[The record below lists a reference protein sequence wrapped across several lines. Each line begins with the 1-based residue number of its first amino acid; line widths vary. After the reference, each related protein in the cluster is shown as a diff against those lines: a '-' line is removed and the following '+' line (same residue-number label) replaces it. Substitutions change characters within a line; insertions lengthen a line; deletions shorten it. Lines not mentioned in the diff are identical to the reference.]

1 MSPRPNH
8 VTVIVCTYNRAELLR
23 DTLQSMESLRTDDR
37 FTYDVLIVDNA
48 STDDTQETIAEIVRT
63 SKATMSAVYEAKPGV
78 AAARNRGLAEA
89 QGEWI
94 AFCDDAQEA
103 DPAWL
108 LELLQM
114 AEEQDVRIV
123 GGAVKLA
130 LPNGAPQPALAVR
143 RNFGE
148 SIGVQPHRY
157 SKRVSPGTGNL
168 LIHRSV
174 IDQVGAFD
182 ENLRQAGEDT
192 DLFRRIREAG
202 IDAWYNPRAI
212 VWHRIPGYRL
222 TAEYQRWS
230 SQRTGWCFADRDC
243 KENGKARLLL
253 TALARIGQAVALRY
267 PRWIGQRLLGRTQE
281 ALGTS
286 CDLWRCEG
294 YVRFT
299 LDSLGIGLLSQSKF
313 REQIEFRNERSW
325 FTDPPTDSPQS
336 EPSLSPTC
344 TATVETH

>member
-8 VTVIVCTYNRAELLR
+8 VTVVVCTYNRAELLR
-23 DTLQSMESLRTDDR
+23 DTLRSMQSLRTDDR

-94 AFCDDAQEA
+94 AFCDDDQEA

-114 AEEQDVRIV
+114 AQEQQVRIV

-130 LPNGAPQPALAVR
+130 LPDGAPQPALAVR

-212 VWHRIPGYRL
+212 VWHRIPAYRL
-222 TAEYQRWS
+222 TADYQRWS

-243 KENGKARLLL
+243 KESGTSKVLLI
-253 TALARIGQAVALRY
+253 ALARIAQAVLIRI
-267 PRWIGQRLLGRTQE
+267 PRLISHLAFGRRQE
-281 ALGTS
+281 ALGVR

-299 LDSLGIGLLSQSKF
+299 LDTLAPTFLGQFEF
-313 REQIEFRNERSW
+313 RERINFRNERST
-325 FTDPPTDSPQS
+325 FDEGHSNLCVPENAQGETS
-336 EPSLSPTC
+336 
-344 TATVETH
+344 TAAVELH